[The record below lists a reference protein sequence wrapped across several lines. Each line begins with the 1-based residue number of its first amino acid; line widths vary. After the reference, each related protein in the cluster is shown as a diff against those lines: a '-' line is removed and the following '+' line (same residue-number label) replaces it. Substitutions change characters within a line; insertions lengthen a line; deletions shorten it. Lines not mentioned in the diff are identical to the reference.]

1 MSVGKSLPHD
11 AGTLHVSGTARYIDD
26 IPSPANTLHLAFG
39 MSDCAAGT
47 ITSMNLDAVRA
58 ADGVV
63 LVFTADDL
71 PFANDVSPSAHD
83 EPLLATGTIHYLGQP
98 LFMVV
103 ATSHF
108 AARKAARLGKIDVDE
123 ITPILTI
130 DEALTA
136 DSRFEDGPRIW
147 SKGDVDAALKD
158 APRRLSGTIEMGGQE
173 HFYLEGQAALALPQE
188 GGDMIV
194 HSSTQHPTEIQH
206 KVAEALGVPM
216 HAVRCEVRRMGG
228 GFGGKESQGNA
239 LAVGCAVAARAT
251 GQPCKMR
258 YDRDDDM
265 MITGKR
271 HDFRISYDIG
281 FDDDGRLTGVDFMQL
296 TRCGWALDLS
306 IPVADRAMLHAD
318 NAYLLPTA
326 RITSHRLKTNT
337 QSATAY
343 RGFGGP
349 QGVLGIERVMDHI
362 AADLGLDPVAVRQ
375 ANYYAPID
383 GTPTTTGVSDQV
395 KPNTTPYGME
405 ITDFIL
411 HEMTERLLSDAKYTD
426 RKAAVAAFNAANPV
440 LKRGLGISPVKFGI
454 SFTLTHLNQ
463 AGALVHVYQDG
474 SIHLNHGGTEMG
486 YSKR

>member
-39 MSDCAAGT
+39 MADCAAGT

-158 APRRLSGTIEMGGQE
+158 APRR
-173 HFYLEGQAALALPQE
+173 
-188 GGDMIV
+188 
-194 HSSTQHPTEIQH
+194 
-206 KVAEALGVPM
+206 
-216 HAVRCEVRRMGG
+216 
-228 GFGGKESQGNA
+228 
-239 LAVGCAVAARAT
+239 
-251 GQPCKMR
+251 
-258 YDRDDDM
+258 
-265 MITGKR
+265 
-271 HDFRISYDIG
+271 
-281 FDDDGRLTGVDFMQL
+281 
-296 TRCGWALDLS
+296 
-306 IPVADRAMLHAD
+306 
-318 NAYLLPTA
+318 
-326 RITSHRLKTNT
+326 
-337 QSATAY
+337 QS
-343 RGFGGP
+343 
-349 QGVLGIERVMDHI
+349 V
-362 AADLGLDPVAVRQ
+362 
-375 ANYYAPID
+375 
-383 GTPTTTGVSDQV
+383 
-395 KPNTTPYGME
+395 
-405 ITDFIL
+405 
-411 HEMTERLLSDAKYTD
+411 
-426 RKAAVAAFNAANPV
+426 
-440 LKRGLGISPVKFGI
+440 
-454 SFTLTHLNQ
+454 
-463 AGALVHVYQDG
+463 
-474 SIHLNHGGTEMG
+474 
-486 YSKR
+486 